1 MRRILRFAVSFVC
14 LVGCVLITA
23 AWIRSHRIRDFYE
36 WSSRNRNY
44 QAFSN
49 EGVASLTCSSFFSG
63 AFAPHGGAV
72 PVIPG
77 GVFAGPPAPAPKR
90 LLGCALQVTEGSV
103 YVGIHYCSLLLT
115 GFAAVS
121 APWLPWSRRFSL
133 RTLLIATTALVVA
146 LAASAWPR

>member
-1 MRRILRFAVSFVC
+1 
-14 LVGCVLITA
+14 VLITA
-23 AWIRSHRIRDFYE
+23 AWARSHCIRDFYE

-49 EGVASLTCSSFFSG
+49 EGVTSVICSRVFSG

-90 LLGCALQVTEGSV
+90 LLGCAVQVTDDSV
-103 YVGIHYCSLLLT
+103 YIGIHYVNLLLI
-115 GFAAVS
+115 GLAAAS

-146 LAASAWPR
+146 LAASAWSG